1 MCTFVRLLHYKI
13 MKHIFFLLFI
23 CLLFSLSAQ
32 TKPEAVL
39 HALDQQVE
47 FMNQTDRELSPL
59 YLTIMDLNQRML
71 DYVEGKEGVNLYYQC
86 NFIPSEEA
94 YKKSVYQRLYLPDSS
109 RDDLV
114 MRLDS
119 FKAGAYKIQ
128 KSCEALEKY
137 LQKKEYEKDKMY
149 KGFVLLNQLKKNG
162 IDYLVK
168 HEALHGLLR
177 SVWHQYY
184 IKGLGNRSDNLVNGL
199 ERIRSSVHTIY
210 LSLGYDPDYDYANK
224 EILQA
229 NRHKDELVKMMNKD
243 SLIIH
248 SADFKKVTEAI
259 SPQYFANYGTKNTLP
274 FYKRFNAEYVQEIN
288 TILIPACNNLLKKNK
303 RMGVQMCLLPPFI
316 TVIQPVIAIEAP
328 QADIVEV
335 APKPIE
341 VPKIEM
347 PKAEPPKPNDIV
359 ETNKAEP
366 VEAPKVSELEGFA
379 TNNLIFLLDVSGSMK
394 SGGRLDTMKN
404 AMKYIV
410 TEMRPEDKVGIIT
423 YSGTAQ
429 VLLKPTSASQKDKIL
444 ATLSRLNSEGT
455 SNLKMGMDYA
465 VTQMKEN
472 KIDGGNN
479 RVIIVTDGYIP
490 LPQDIELMAKVMAT
504 QGIALSVFLFSPESD
519 PKANADKLRSIAASG
534 KGNFTAVTR
543 SNARA
548 SLLKEAQALKK
559 KGS

>member
-1 MCTFVRLLHYKI
+1 
-13 MKHIFFLLFI
+13 MKYIFFLLFFPVF
-23 CLLFSLSAQ
+23 FSISAQ
-32 TKPEAVL
+32 PKPEAVL

-71 DYVEGKEGVNLYYQC
+71 DYIDEKPGVNLYYQC
-86 NFIPSEEA
+86 NFTPSEEA

-137 LQKKEYEKDKMY
+137 MKNKEYEKDKMY
-149 KGFVLLNQLKKNG
+149 QGFVLLNQLKKNG

-199 ERIRSSVHTIY
+199 ERVRSSVHTIY

-229 NRHKDELVKMMNKD
+229 NRHKEELIKMMSRDSLVKE
-243 SLIIH
+243 
-248 SADFKKVTEAI
+248 SADFKKIVEPI
-259 SPQYFANYGTKNTLP
+259 SPQYFANYGVKNTLV

-288 TILIPACNNLLKKNK
+288 TVLIPACNSVLKKNK

-316 TVIQPVIAIEAP
+316 TVIQPITPIEAP
-328 QADIVEV
+328 QTDIVAVEPKPIEIPKVETPKVEPTKPADIVE
-335 APKPIE
+335 APKVEPKE
-341 VPKIEM
+341 VKNTPQ
-347 PKAEPPKPNDIV
+347 
-359 ETNKAEP
+359 T
-366 VEAPKVSELEGFA
+366 PKVSELEGFA

-429 VLLKPTSASQKDKIL
+429 VLLKPTSASQRDKII
-444 ATLSRLNSEGT
+444 ATLSRLNSEGS

-465 VTQMKEN
+465 VAQMKEN
-472 KIDGGNN
+472 KIEGGNN

-490 LPQDIELMAKVMAT
+490 LPDDIEKMAKVMAAN
-504 QGIALSVFLFSPESD
+504 GIALSVFLFSPESD
-519 PKANADKLRSIAASG
+519 PKANAEKLRKIATDG

-543 SNARA
+543 SNARS

>member
-1 MCTFVRLLHYKI
+1 
-13 MKHIFFLLFI
+13 MKHIFFLILTCQI
-23 CLLFSLSAQ
+23 LLLSAQ

-39 HALDQQVE
+39 HALDNQVE

-71 DYVEGKEGVNLYYQC
+71 DYVDKKPGVNLYYQC
-86 NFIPSEEA
+86 NFVPSEDA

-119 FKAGAYKIQ
+119 FKSGAYKIQ

-137 LQKKEYEKDKMY
+137 LQKKEYEKDNMY
-149 KGFVLLNQLKKNG
+149 QGFVLLNQLKKNG

-184 IKGLGNRSDNLVNGL
+184 IKGMSNRSDNLVNGL

-229 NRHKDELVKMMNKD
+229 NRHKEELMRMMSRD
-243 SLIIH
+243 SAI
-248 SADFKKVTEAI
+248 SQSPDFKKVIEGIDPA
-259 SPQYFANYGTKNTLP
+259 YFANYGVKNTLT
-274 FYKRFNAEYVQEIN
+274 FYKRFNAEYVQEVN
-288 TILIPACNNLLKKNK
+288 TILIPACNALLKKNK

-316 TVIQPVIAIEAP
+316 TVVQPITPIEAP
-328 QADIVEV
+328 KAEIVEV
-335 APKPIE
+335 GQKPIE
-341 VPKIEM
+341 IPKIEM
-347 PKAEPPKPNDIV
+347 PKPTPPKVDSVASSPTPEI
-359 ETNKAEP
+359 
-366 VEAPKVSELEGFA
+366 PKVSELEGFA

-394 SGGRLDTMKN
+394 WGGRLDTMKN

-410 TEMRPEDKVGIIT
+410 KEMRAEDKVGIIT

-429 VLLKPTSASQKDKIL
+429 VLLKPTSASQREKIL
-444 ATLSRLNSEGT
+444 STLSRLNSEGS

-465 VTQMKEN
+465 VAQMKEH
-472 KIDGGNN
+472 KIEGGNN

-490 LPQDIELMAKVMAT
+490 LPDEITQMAKVMAT

-519 PKANADKLRSIAASG
+519 PKANADKLRTIATLG

-543 SNARA
+543 SNARI